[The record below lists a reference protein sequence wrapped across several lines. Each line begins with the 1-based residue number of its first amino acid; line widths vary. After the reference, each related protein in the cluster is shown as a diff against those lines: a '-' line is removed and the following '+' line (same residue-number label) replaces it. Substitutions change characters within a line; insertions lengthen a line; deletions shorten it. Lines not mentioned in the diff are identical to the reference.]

1 MVLKMKVLMTGGGT
15 GGHVYPAIAIANTIK
30 QNIAGS
36 EIAFVGTPRGI
47 ENKICKNEGYPV
59 YHVEV
64 MGISRSLSPRNIKAM
79 YLALTSPTKAKKIIN
94 EFKPDV
100 VIGTGGYVSWP
111 ILVAAAKSGIPTLV
125 HESNVYPGLAV
136 RKLQR
141 YVDKVLLNFEDSKK
155 YLKSTD
161 EENLICVG
169 NPLRKGFATIK
180 KDVARRKLGIPAD
193 AKVLLSYGGSR
204 GAGKINQTIV
214 KLMKEFDSK
223 NNDVV
228 HIHATGDI
236 GKEEFDKEFLSLGL
250 DMLGNVEVHEYIN
263 DMPTVMAAADLVICR
278 AGAMTLSEI
287 AMMKK
292 AAIFIP
298 SPNVVDNH
306 QYKNAKLLADKNA
319 AVVIEEKDLTVEGL
333 TEVVAELLRN
343 DAKREAISENVGGFV
358 KQDANKLIYDEIV
371 NLVSVYEK
379 RR

>member
-1 MVLKMKVLMTGGGT
+1 MKVLMTGGGT

-30 QNIAGS
+30 QNISGC
-36 EIAFVGTPRGI
+36 EIAFVGTKKGI
-47 ENKICKNEGYPV
+47 ENKICKNEGYPM

-64 MGISRSLSPRNIKAM
+64 MGIRRSLSPRNIKAA
-79 YLALTSPTKAKKIIN
+79 YLALTSPIKARKIIN

-111 ILVAAAKSGIPTLV
+111 ILVAASKEGIPTLV

-136 RKLQR
+136 RKLQKH
-141 YVDKVLLNFEDSKK
+141 VDKVLLNFEETKK
-155 YLKSTD
+155 YLKGAD
-161 EENLICVG
+161 EEDLVCVG
-169 NPLRKGFATIK
+169 NPLRNGFKTVK
-180 KDVARRKLGIPAD
+180 KEAARKKLGIPMD

-204 GAGKINQTIV
+204 GAGRINQTV
-214 KLMKEFDSK
+214 LGLMKEYDAK
-223 NNDVV
+223 NPDVM

-236 GKEEFDKEFLSLGL
+236 GREEFNKEFLSLGL

-263 DMPTVMAAADLVICR
+263 DMPTMMAAADLIICR

-306 QYKNAKLLADKNA
+306 QYKNAKMLADKNS
-319 AVVIEEKDLTVEGL
+319 AVVIEEKDLSVESLCQTVSK
-333 TEVVAELLRN
+333 LLEN
-343 DAKREAISENVGGFV
+343 DALREQMSANVGQFAV
-358 KQDANKLIYDEIV
+358 EDANKRIYDEV
-371 NLVSVYEK
+371 VELVSSYREG
-379 RR
+379 

>member
-1 MVLKMKVLMTGGGT
+1 MKVLMTGGGT

-30 QNIAGS
+30 QNISGC
-36 EIAFVGTPRGI
+36 EIAFVGTKKGI
-47 ENKICKNEGYPV
+47 ENKICKNEGYPM

-64 MGISRSLSPRNIKAM
+64 MGIRRSLSPRNIKAA
-79 YLALTSPTKAKKIIN
+79 YLALTSPIKARKIIN

-111 ILVAAAKSGIPTLV
+111 ILVAASKEGIPTLV

-136 RKLQR
+136 RKLQKH
-141 YVDKVLLNFEDSKK
+141 VDKLLLNFEETKK
-155 YLKSTD
+155 YLKGAD
-161 EENLICVG
+161 EEDLVCVG
-169 NPLRKGFATIK
+169 NPLRNGFKTVK
-180 KDVARRKLGIPAD
+180 KEAARRKLGIPMD

-204 GAGKINQTIV
+204 GAGKINQTV
-214 KLMKEFDSK
+214 LGLMKEYDAK
-223 NNDVV
+223 NPDVM

-236 GKEEFDKEFLSLGL
+236 GREEFNKEFLSLGL

-263 DMPTVMAAADLVICR
+263 DMPTMMAAADLVICR

-306 QYKNAKLLADKNA
+306 QYKNAKMLADKNS
-319 AVVIEEKDLTVEGL
+319 AVVIEEKDLSVESLCQTVSK
-333 TEVVAELLRN
+333 LLEN
-343 DAKREAISENVGGFV
+343 DALRDQMSANVGQFAV
-358 KQDANKLIYDEIV
+358 EDANKRIYDEV
-371 NLVSVYEK
+371 VELVSSYREG
-379 RR
+379 

>member
-1 MVLKMKVLMTGGGT
+1 MKVLMTGGGT

-30 QNIAGS
+30 QNISGS

-47 ENKICKNEGYPV
+47 ENKICKNEGYPI

-64 MGISRSLSPRNIKAM
+64 MGIRRSLSPRNIKAM
-79 YLALTSPTKAKKIIN
+79 YLALTSPYKAKKIID

-111 ILVAAAKSGIPTLV
+111 ILVAASRAGIPTLV
-125 HESNVYPGLAV
+125 HESNVYPGLTV
-136 RKLQR
+136 RKLQGR
-141 YVDKVLLNFEDSKK
+141 VDKILLNFDDTRK
-155 YLKSTD
+155 YLAQSED
-161 EENLICVG
+161 ESLICVG
-169 NPLRKGFATIK
+169 NPLRNGFKTVK
-180 KDVARRKLGIPAD
+180 KEDARRKLGIPED

-204 GAGKINQTIV
+204 GAGKINETIV
-214 KLMKEFDSK
+214 QLMKEYDAV
-223 NNDVV
+223 NPHVV

-236 GKEEFDKEFLSLGL
+236 GRDAFNKEFMSLGL
-250 DMLGNVEVHEYIN
+250 DMLGNVEVHDYIN

-319 AVVIEEKDLTVEGL
+319 AEVVEEKDLTVEGL
-333 TEVVAELLRN
+333 CSLVAKLLQNDEL
-343 DAKREAISENVGGFV
+343 REKMSENVGTFARI
-358 KQDANKLIYDEIV
+358 DANKLIYDEVI
-371 NLVSVYEK
+371 NLVSRYAK
-379 RR
+379 KKK

>member
-1 MVLKMKVLMTGGGT
+1 MKVLMTGGGT

-30 QNIAGS
+30 QNISGC
-36 EIAFVGTPRGI
+36 EIAFVGTKKGI
-47 ENKICKNEGYPV
+47 ENKICKNEGYPM

-64 MGISRSLSPRNIKAM
+64 MGIRRSLSPRNIKAA
-79 YLALTSPTKAKKIIN
+79 YLALTSPIKAKKIIN
-94 EFKPDV
+94 DFKPDV

-111 ILVAAAKSGIPTLV
+111 ILVAASKEGIPTLV

-136 RKLQR
+136 RKLQKH
-141 YVDKVLLNFEDSKK
+141 VDKVLLNFEETKK
-155 YLKSTD
+155 YLKVAD
-161 EENLICVG
+161 EEDLVCVG
-169 NPLRKGFATIK
+169 NPLRNGFKTVK
-180 KDVARRKLGIPAD
+180 KEAARKKLGIPLD

-204 GAGKINQTIV
+204 GAGKINQTV
-214 KLMKEFDSK
+214 LGLMKEYDAK
-223 NNDVV
+223 KTDVV

-236 GKEEFDKEFLSLGL
+236 GREEFNKEFLSLGL

-306 QYKNAKLLADKNA
+306 QYKNAKMLADKNS
-319 AVVIEEKDLTVEGL
+319 AVVIEEKDLSV
-333 TEVVAELLRN
+333 ELLCRTVSRLLEN
-343 DAKREAISENVGGFV
+343 DSEREQMSANVGQFAV
-358 KQDANKLIYDEIV
+358 EDANKRIYDEMIE
-371 NLVSVYEK
+371 LVSSYREG
-379 RR
+379 

>member
-1 MVLKMKVLMTGGGT
+1 MKVLMTGGGT

-30 QNIAGS
+30 QNISGC
-36 EIAFVGTPRGI
+36 EIAFVGTKKGI
-47 ENKICKNEGYPV
+47 ENKICKNEGYPM

-64 MGISRSLSPRNIKAM
+64 MGIRRSLSPRNIKAA
-79 YLALTSPTKAKKIIN
+79 YLALTSPIKARKIIN

-111 ILVAAAKSGIPTLV
+111 ILVAASKEGIPTLV

-136 RKLQR
+136 RKLQKH
-141 YVDKVLLNFEDSKK
+141 VDKVLLNFEETKK
-155 YLKSTD
+155 YLKGAD
-161 EENLICVG
+161 EEDLVCVG
-169 NPLRKGFATIK
+169 NPLRKGFKTVK
-180 KDVARRKLGIPAD
+180 KEAARRKLGIPMD

-204 GAGKINQTIV
+204 GAGRINQTV
-214 KLMKEFDSK
+214 LGLMKEYDAK
-223 NNDVV
+223 NPDVM

-236 GKEEFDKEFLSLGL
+236 GREEFNKEFLSLGL

-263 DMPTVMAAADLVICR
+263 DMPTMMAAADLIICR

-306 QYKNAKLLADKNA
+306 QYKNAKMLADKNS
-319 AVVIEEKDLTVEGL
+319 AVVIEEKDLSVESLCQTVSK
-333 TEVVAELLRN
+333 LLEN
-343 DAKREAISENVGGFV
+343 DALREQMSANVGQFAV
-358 KQDANKLIYDEIV
+358 EDANKRIYDEV
-371 NLVSVYEK
+371 VELVSSYREG
-379 RR
+379 

>member
-1 MVLKMKVLMTGGGT
+1 MKVLMTGGGT

-30 QNIAGS
+30 QNISGS

-47 ENKICKNEGYPV
+47 ENKICKNEGYPI

-64 MGISRSLSPRNIKAM
+64 MGIRRSLSPKNIKAM
-79 YLALTSPTKAKKIIN
+79 YLALTSPYKAKKIID

-111 ILVAAAKSGIPTLV
+111 ILVAASKAGIPTLV
-125 HESNVYPGLAV
+125 HESNVFPGLTV
-136 RKLQR
+136 RKLQGH
-141 YVDKVLLNFEDSKK
+141 VDKILLNFDDTRK
-155 YLKSTD
+155 YLTQSDD
-161 EENLICVG
+161 ESLVCVG
-169 NPLRKGFATIK
+169 NPLRNGFKTVK
-180 KDVARRKLGIPAD
+180 KDVARKKLGIPED

-204 GAGKINQTIV
+204 GAGKINETIV
-214 KLMKEFDSK
+214 QLMKEYDAE
-223 NNDVV
+223 NPQVV

-236 GKEEFDKEFLSLGL
+236 GRDAFNKEFMSLGL
-250 DMLGNVEVHEYIN
+250 DMLGNVKVYDYIN
-263 DMPTVMAAADLVICR
+263 DMPTVMAAADVVICR

-319 AVVIEEKDLTVEGL
+319 AEVVEEKDLTVEGL
-333 TEVVAELLRN
+333 CALVSKLLS
-343 DAKREAISENVGGFV
+343 DDGLRERMSENVGTFA
-358 KQDANKLIYDEIV
+358 KNDANQLIYDEVID
-371 NLVSVYEK
+371 LVSSYAK
-379 RR
+379 KKK